1 MNTKTNKLTQLA
13 LITLIFGLSAA
24 LGLAQGPSGQSANT
38 QKTNSRMLYH
48 DGPLR
53 TGVQDVYFIF
63 YGCWTTNACANV
75 GDATTMLIL
84 SDFMSTVGNT
94 PYMQINSTYTD
105 SAGQPATAALVYG
118 GSVVDNSYSHGVEL
132 TRSDIEGIIS
142 DQITSF
148 NLPQDPSGIYVV
160 VASADISSTATGFC
174 IPGTHPFH
182 SDAIINGGHH
192 TYIFLGNPRRCPSAA
207 APYVGQPSPNGDFAG
222 DALVLN
228 LTHALNGLL
237 TNPYGNGWYDRY
249 NLENSDKCTGVF
261 GAIYTTANGGRANIR
276 FGVRDFLIEENW
288 LNTRKATCA
297 LSQ

>member
-1 MNTKTNKLTQLA
+1 
-13 LITLIFGLSAA
+13 
-24 LGLAQGPSGQSANT
+24 
-38 QKTNSRMLYH
+38 MLYH
-48 DGPLR
+48 DGPLL
-53 TGVQDVYFIF
+53 TGIQDVYFIF
-63 YGCWTTNACANV
+63 YGCWTTNACGNM
-75 GDATTMLIL
+75 GDTTTMLIL

-105 SAGQPATAALVYG
+105 TAGRPASAALVYG
-118 GSVVDNSYSHGVEL
+118 GSVVDNSYAHGVEL

-174 IPGTHPFH
+174 VPGTRPLH
-182 SDAIINGGHH
+182 SDAMINGGHH
-192 TYIFLGNPRRCPSAA
+192 TYIFLGNPRRCPSVA
-207 APYVGQPSPNGDFAG
+207 APYTGQPSPNGSLAG
-222 DALVLN
+222 DGLVLN
-228 LTHALNGLL
+228 LAHALNGLL

-249 NLENSDKCTGVF
+249 NLENADKCAGSF
-261 GAIYTTANGGRANIR
+261 GEIYTTTNGARANIR

-288 LNTRKATCA
+288 LNGRKGICA